1 MSFRDQKHY
10 SSSSS
15 SSSSS
20 ESLSFLSSLSSL
32 SSSSSSSSS
41 GSSPSI
47 KKLRAIAIF
56 SSLIKSIVLAA
67 MASANNLRAAT
78 RSFDLIASIK
88 PSIKN
93 PLVLGRGL
101 GNEPL

>member
-20 ESLSFLSSLSSL
+20 ESLSFLSSLSSP
-32 SSSSSSSSS
+32 SSSSSSSS